1 LLEQLGMSAV
11 SWGGGLFVVVNV
23 QSCTFLACPTT
34 TESRTFAHIPES
46 LRSSIK
52 ISDIRYFFLNLSGEG
67 NDFTLGLYEYGTWSC
82 QIAASLNYIQIS
94 YKAGQ
99 PVFLLMWLLYL
110 ADNHMYSVAYQHFV
124 LVECSLDAEMTS
136 GLPPSSPND
145 QHYYKYPDTSQI
157 ISMR

>member
-52 ISDIRYFFLNLSGEG
+52 ISDIRYFF
-67 NDFTLGLYEYGTWSC
+67 F
-82 QIAASLNYIQIS
+82 
-94 YKAGQ
+94 K
-99 PVFLLMWLLYL
+99 
-110 ADNHMYSVAYQHFV
+110 FV
-124 LVECSLDAEMTS
+124 RGRERLHV
-136 GLPPSSPND
+136 
-145 QHYYKYPDTSQI
+145 
-157 ISMR
+157 RVV